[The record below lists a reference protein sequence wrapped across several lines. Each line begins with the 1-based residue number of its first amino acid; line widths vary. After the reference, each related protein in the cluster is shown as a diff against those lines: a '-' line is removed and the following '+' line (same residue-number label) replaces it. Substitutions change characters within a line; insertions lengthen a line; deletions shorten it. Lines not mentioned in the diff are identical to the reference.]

1 MTGAGEAV
9 SESDVPQSVDRA
21 LWTLI
26 GRALDKP
33 CENEHTVHRD
43 DPSDYL
49 ARLWVNCG
57 DETIDSQSFDK
68 RVDSPDS
75 MAEFCRYVTRT
86 HMERT
91 RQRAVY
97 DAVTTWLALCEGVTS

>member
-1 MTGAGEAV
+1 MGGRVTRNEA
-9 SESDVPQSVDRA
+9 EPPEDVDGL
-21 LWTLI
+21 LWRMLAD
-26 GRALDKP
+26 ALDRP
-33 CENEHTVHRD
+33 CNKEHTVHRD

-86 HMERT
+86 HKERT
-91 RQRAVY
+91 RHRAVY
-97 DAVTTWLALCEGVTS
+97 DAVTAWLAIGEGVTS